1 MTEKLT
7 NDQLHASSFLQ
18 GHNAEYVEK
27 LYAQYASNPEA
38 VDPNWREF
46 FSELGDETANVV
58 ASAAGPSW
66 ARPDWPPAPNDD
78 LTAALDGQWAE
89 DPEKAGDKI
98 KANATK
104 NGKSITDAD
113 IQKAVLDSMRAL
125 MIIRAYRIRGH
136 LIANL
141 DPLNMRAN
149 DPHPELDPRFYGFN
163 GIDMDRPIFLDNV
176 LGIETATMRQIL
188 EKLRKTYCGTF
199 AFIQS

>member
-1 MTEKLT
+1 MADKLT

-46 FSELGDETANVV
+46 FAELGDEMTNVV

-66 ARPDWPPAPNDD
+66 SRPDWPPTPNDD

-89 DPEKAGDKI
+89 DPQKAGDKI

-104 NGKSITDAD
+104 SGKSIIDAD

-141 DPLNMRAN
+141 DPLDMRAN
-149 DPHPELDPRFYGFN
+149 DPHPELDPRFYGFTD
-163 GIDMDRPIFLDNV
+163 IDMDRPIFLDNV
-176 LGIETATMRQIL
+176 LTKASVF
-188 EKLRKTYCGTF
+188 K
-199 AFIQS
+199 